1 MSVNARCSRGASPIA
16 IVAAL
21 SVAMLI
27 AALGSTLGERMRPRP
42 EPEPREPAQ
51 AREYVP
57 VSDADGDG
65 IPDWQEEL
73 FGNTASTSETFATT
87 TASTDPVANFSGAVM
102 QSLVSGYLS
111 LKEYDQYTPER
122 GELLAERLAAQVKAP
137 TIFLPHTES
146 ELTLVADTGESQLL
160 RYRADMRVALAPMV
174 DLTAEP
180 EFSLYARYVA
190 TNDAAWL
197 DKLAETAT
205 RYRTAEKAALE
216 VTVPMSAKDVHLRA
230 INALG
235 KYTETL
241 ERLVRFANDPIASL
255 ALLRTY
261 NEDEREFLL
270 AFDALAKFYV
280 ANVGQ

>member
-1 MSVNARCSRGASPIA
+1 MA
-16 IVAAL
+16 AAL

-27 AALGSTLGERMRPRP
+27 AAIGSELGERMRPRSTP
-42 EPEPREPAQ
+42 EPQEPVQ

-57 VSDADGDG
+57 LSDADNDG

-73 FGNTASTSETFATT
+73 LGVHASSTATT
-87 TASTDPVANFSGAVM
+87 SIATPDDPVENFGGAVM

-122 GELLAERLAAQVKAP
+122 GELLAERLAAEVRAP
-137 TIFLPHTES
+137 VIFVPHTES
-146 ELTLVADTGESQLL
+146 ELTLVADTGEAQIL
-160 RYRADMRVALAPMV
+160 RYRSDMRTALAPMV
-174 DLTAEP
+174 DLSAEP
-180 EFSLYARYVA
+180 EFSLYARYVS
-190 TNDAAWL
+190 TNDRAWL
-197 DKLAETAT
+197 DQLSAVAV
-205 RYRTAEKAALE
+205 RYRTAESAALQVE
-216 VTVPMSAKDVHLRA
+216 VPMSAKEVHLRA

-241 ERLVRFANDPIASL
+241 ERLVRFADDPIASL

-280 ANVGQ
+280 ANVTGN

>member
-1 MSVNARCSRGASPIA
+1 MNARFSRGASPIA
-16 IVAAL
+16 IAAAL
-21 SVAMLI
+21 SVAILV
-27 AALGSTLGERMRPRP
+27 AALGSELGTRMRAKPAP
-42 EPEPREPAQ
+42 QAQEPSQ
-51 AREYVP
+51 ARQYVP
-57 VSDADGDG
+57 VADADGNG
-65 IPDWQEEL
+65 VPDWQEEL
-73 FGNTASTSETFATT
+73 FGTSTPSSSAS
-87 TASTDPVANFSGAVM
+87 STEEADPVENIGGALM

-111 LKEYDQYTPER
+111 LKDYNQYTPER

-137 TIFLPHTES
+137 TVFTPHTES
-146 ELTLVADTGESQLL
+146 ELTLVADTGEAQIL
-160 RYRADMRVALAPMV
+160 RYRADMRAALAPMV
-174 DLTAEP
+174 DLSAEP

-190 TNDAAWL
+190 TNDTTWL
-197 DKLAETAT
+197 DKLSETAA
-205 RYRTAEKAALE
+205 RYRAAESAALQVE
-216 VTVPMSAKDVHLRA
+216 VPMSAKEVHLRA

-280 ANVGQ
+280 ANIGE

>member
-1 MSVNARCSRGASPIA
+1 MKARFSRGASPIA
-16 IVAAL
+16 VVAAL
-21 SVAMLI
+21 SVAILI
-27 AALGSTLGERMRPRP
+27 ATLGSELGERLRPAPVRELQ
-42 EPEPREPAQ
+42 EPSQ
-51 AREYVP
+51 ARAYVP
-57 VSDADGDG
+57 ITDADHDG
-65 IPDWQEEL
+65 IPDWQEEF
-73 FGNTASTSETFATT
+73 FGVNASSTVASSTAPS
-87 TASTDPVANFSGAVM
+87 DPVENYGSAVV

-122 GELLAERLAAQVKAP
+122 GELLAERLAAEMKAP
-137 TIFLPHTES
+137 VIFVPHTES
-146 ELTLVADTGESQLL
+146 ELTLVANSGEAQLL
-160 RYRADMRVALAPMV
+160 RYRSAMREALAPMI
-174 DLTAEP
+174 DLSAEP

-190 TNDAAWL
+190 TNDPTWL
-197 DKLAETAT
+197 DKLSETAV
-205 RYRTAEKAALE
+205 RYRAAESAALQVE
-216 VTVPMSAKDVHLRA
+216 VPMSAKEVHLRA

-280 ANVGQ
+280 QTIAK